1 MHTSNIAS
9 AKEPFQPPDRFG
21 EAGQTVL
28 ITERNKPVATLQP
41 VSRASTAGVEAL
53 HSSGLLTPPG
63 RSLDVTAFLAAP
75 RAALKSG
82 NSLAQAVLQ
91 EREEG
96 R

>member
-9 AKEPFQPPDRFG
+9 AKSRFSHLIDLVKQ
-21 EAGQTVL
+21 GQTVL

-41 VSRASTAGVEAL
+41 VSQASPAGLEAL
-53 HSSGLLTPPG
+53 HASGVL
-63 RSLDVTAFLAAP
+63 RSPETTLDVAAFLAAP
-75 RAALKSG
+75 RAALSSG
-82 NSLAQAVLQ
+82 NSLAQAILA

>member
-9 AKEPFQPPDRFG
+9 AKSQFSRLIDLVKQ
-21 EAGQTVL
+21 GQTVM

-41 VSRASTAGVEAL
+41 ILTSSSAGLEAL
-53 HSSGLLTPPG
+53 HASGLLTPPG
-63 RSLDVTAFLAAP
+63 KVLDVAAFFAAP
-75 RAALKSG
+75 RASLAAE
-82 NSLAQAVLQ
+82 NSLTHAILA

>member
-9 AKEPFQPPDRFG
+9 AKNRFSHLIDLVKR
-21 EAGQTVL
+21 GQTVL

>member
-9 AKEPFQPPDRFG
+9 AKSRFSHLIDLVKQ
-21 EAGQTVL
+21 GQTVL

-41 VSRASTAGVEAL
+41 VAASSPAGLEAL
-53 HSSGLLTPPG
+53 HASGLLVPPG
-63 RSLDVTAFLAAP
+63 KALDLPAFLAAP
-75 RAALKSG
+75 RASLAPG
-82 NSLAQAVLQ
+82 NSLAQAILE